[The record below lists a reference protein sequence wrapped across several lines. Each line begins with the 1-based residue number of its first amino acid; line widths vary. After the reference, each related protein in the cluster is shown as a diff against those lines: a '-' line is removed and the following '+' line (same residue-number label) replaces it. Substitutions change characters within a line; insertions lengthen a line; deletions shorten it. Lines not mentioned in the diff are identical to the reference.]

1 MFEQMLSLVKDEV
14 AKKVGGI
21 EGIPAGKQ
29 SAVVETTAS
38 SLMDGLKKFATPD
51 KLASLVGGGGGGS
64 MTSGLSSGVVSS
76 LTSKLGLSPAIA
88 QTIASKVIPAVM
100 SLLKKNVDDPA
111 KPGFNLQSMMGALGG
126 SAGGSSGGGGILG
139 KAVGAV
145 EGLFGKK

>member
-1 MFEQMLSLVKDEV
+1 MFEQMLGLVKDEV

-21 EGIPAGKQ
+21 EGIPAGKK

-51 KLASLVGGGGGGS
+51 ALASLLGGGGGS
-64 MTSGLSSGVVSS
+64 MTSGLASGVVSS

-88 QTIASKVIPAVM
+88 QTIAGKVIPAVM

-111 KPGFNLQSMMGALGG
+111 KPGFDLSSMLGALGG
-126 SAGGSSGGGGILG
+126 GSKASGGGILG
-139 KAVGAV
+139 ALG
-145 EGLFGKK
+145 GLFGKK